1 MNLTTDR
8 NHDISI
14 VRVNEARLMYP
25 LLPEFA
31 GAVTPLIGSGSKVL
45 LDLSTV
51 TYVDSATIGC
61 LMDLYRQAAAAG
73 GSLKLAGVQ
82 KRVESMLTMTG
93 AQDVLEIHADELS
106 AIRSFG
112 SNGK

>member
-25 LLPEFA
+25 LLPEFTN
-31 GAVTPLIGSGSKVL
+31 AVTPLIGPRSKLVV
-45 LDLSTV
+45 DLSNV

-61 LMDLYRQAAAAG
+61 LMDLYRQVTASG
-73 GSLKLAGVQ
+73 GVLKLAGVQ
-82 KRVESMLTMTG
+82 KRVETMLSMTG
-93 AQDVLEIHADELS
+93 AHNFLEMHADE
-106 AIRSFG
+106 AAAVRSFG
-112 SNGK
+112 S

>member
-31 GAVTPLIGSGSKVL
+31 GAVTPLFGTGSKVL

-61 LMDLYRQAAAAG
+61 LMDLYRQVTAAG
-73 GSLKLAGVQ
+73 GALKLSGVQ
-82 KRVESMLTMTG
+82 KRVETMLTMTG
-93 AQDVLEIHADELS
+93 AQNFLEIHSDEAS
-106 AIRSFG
+106 AIKSFG
-112 SNGK
+112 G